1 MEDNHKY
8 FQEDEISLPICNAF
22 VVNQYKDNLE
32 FDYLSVIKN
41 VLKNLSDTVKC
52 PKAEKFEFSIKLS
65 TDDEVHSLNK
75 EYRGKDS
82 TTNVL
87 SFEYDLEED
96 DLQEEFVY
104 IGDII
109 FAIPVVEK
117 QAKEQNKTLENHFA
131 HLVAHSVLHLF
142 GFDHINQNEQEEMEK
157 LEIEI
162 LKKLKINNP
171 YIIQED
177 N

>member
-1 MEDNHKY
+1 MNDNYNCFK
-8 FQEDEISLPICNAF
+8 EDEISLPLCNAF

-32 FDYLSVIKN
+32 FDYLSIIEKVIKN
-41 VLKNLSDTVKC
+41 LLDTIKC
-52 PKAEKFEFSIKLS
+52 PKADKFDFSIKLS
-65 TDDEVHSLNK
+65 TDEEVHSLNK
-75 EYRGKDS
+75 EYREKDS

-87 SFEYDLEED
+87 SFEYDLDED

-117 QAKEQNKTLENHFA
+117 QAKEQNKTIENHFA

-142 GFDHINQNEQEEMEK
+142 GFDHINQEEQEEMEN

-162 LKKLKINNP
+162 LKKLNISNP
-171 YIIQED
+171 YIIEEGK
-177 N
+177 